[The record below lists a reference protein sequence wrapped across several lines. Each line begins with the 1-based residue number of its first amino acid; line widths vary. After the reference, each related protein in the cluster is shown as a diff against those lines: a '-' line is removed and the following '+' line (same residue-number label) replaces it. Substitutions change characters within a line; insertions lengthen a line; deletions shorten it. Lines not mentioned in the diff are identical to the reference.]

1 MRCLWSG
8 GAATHSRRLAPPQ
21 PRWPS
26 QAPHCTRT
34 FSLSHSLPTLSD
46 TTQTQV
52 VASRSPNQT
61 LGPSSPF
68 SPVACLT
75 VTRGKRSTRPWRR
88 GAHRV
93 SHLGLG
99 LARHVQLLHA
109 QRDAADDALIPGD
122 HARQPGRRNVRE
134 LAAAL
139 NDADRVG
146 LNTALAGL
154 RREDEGEEGRSRAES
169 GDEKQSSD
177 VRDET
182 RNEDKE
188 ALAPLAQAHLRLP
201 PRPHRPSHRPTPTP
215 PCARS
220 TRAASKTLPEARHT
234 YH

>member
-1 MRCLWSG
+1 MG
-8 GAATHSRRLAPPQ
+8 RRLLTLAASHRLSPVDPLRLPTAPAPPL
-21 PRWPS
+21 S
-26 QAPHCTRT
+26 QT
-34 FSLSHSLPTLSD
+34 LSQTLSD
-46 TTQTQV
+46 TTQTQAAA
-52 VASRSPNQT
+52 ASRSPNQT
-61 LGPSSPF
+61 RGPSSPF
-68 SPVACLT
+68 SPVACVA

-122 HARQPGRRNVRE
+122 HARQPGRCNVRE

-146 LNTALAGL
+146 LNTALTGL
-154 RREDEGEEGRSRAES
+154 RRAGEGEEGRSRAES

-177 VRDET
+177 VRDER

-188 ALAPLAQAHLRLP
+188 ALAPLAHAHLRLP
-201 PRPHRPSHRPTPTP
+201 PRPHRPSHRPPPTP